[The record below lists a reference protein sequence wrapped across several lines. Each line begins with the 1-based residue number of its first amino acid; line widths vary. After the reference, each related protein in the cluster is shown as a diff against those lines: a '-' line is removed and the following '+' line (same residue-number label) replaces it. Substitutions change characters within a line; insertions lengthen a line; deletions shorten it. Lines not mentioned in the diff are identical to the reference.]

1 MTSDVT
7 VASVVTV
14 NDRWDP
20 CLLLIVTYFKS
31 REAKMS
37 FAYSLWI
44 KAIFAL
50 TSPTD
55 INVPPRSAMVRETKD
70 SFASLTGYKFQ

>member
-37 FAYSLWI
+37 FAY
-44 KAIFAL
+44 
-50 TSPTD
+50 
-55 INVPPRSAMVRETKD
+55 
-70 SFASLTGYKFQ
+70 